1 MALPNKRPQ
10 GNVKGPFRHDL
21 EVNMF
26 SFLVLS
32 SEFHSLLLENG
43 MASNDSGAIA
53 ITNGDG

>member
-1 MALPNKRPQ
+1 
-10 GNVKGPFRHDL
+10 
-21 EVNMF
+21 MF

-53 ITNGDG
+53 ITNGDDGW

>member
-1 MALPNKRPQ
+1 
-10 GNVKGPFRHDL
+10 
-21 EVNMF
+21 MF

-53 ITNGDG
+53 LLMVMMVDNE